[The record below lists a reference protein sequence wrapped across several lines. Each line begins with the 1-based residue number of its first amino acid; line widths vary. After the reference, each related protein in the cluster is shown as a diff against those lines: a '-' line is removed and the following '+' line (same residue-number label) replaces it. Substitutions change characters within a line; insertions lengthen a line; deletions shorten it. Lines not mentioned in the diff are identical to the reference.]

1 MNEIQ
6 LYKKKGQMEVM
17 TIFIFWLAGPAI
29 LSATF
34 FTYIKL
40 GFDMNS

>member
-1 MNEIQ
+1 MKEIE
-6 LYKKKGQMEVM
+6 LYKKKGFMDVM
-17 TIFIFWLAGPAI
+17 NIFIFWLACPVI

-40 GFDMNS
+40 GN